1 MNDFFN
7 PFKKLLICHKLKV
20 KPPTPSIRL
29 PGPSARVSTAGSDVP
44 SRGSISAA
52 GNRRS
57 QGFNDKTKTS
67 SHSSRGRPLMSET
80 HTFGLEHVVT
90 TYSCC

>member
-1 MNDFFN
+1 MMNDFFN

-20 KPPTPSIRL
+20 KPAPSIRL
-29 PGPSARVSTAGSDVP
+29 PGPSGRVSTAGSDVP

-57 QGFNDKTKTS
+57 QGFSDKTKTS

-80 HTFGLEHVVT
+80 HTSGFQLVAS